1 METSSALWSD
11 ADWEQWRKQRGIRD
25 WKYAPWLSNEAHV
38 ASAIRLMRKTDGD
51 LRFEHDA
58 AISDEWRAKCA
69 AEMARREAL
78 S

>member
-1 METSSALWSD
+1 MTNTTRWTD
-11 ADWEQWRKQRGIRD
+11 ADWSDWRRASGIRD
-25 WKYAPWLSNEAHV
+25 WSAAPWLSNEAHV
-38 ASAIRLMRKTDGD
+38 AASIRLMRATDD
-51 LRFEHDA
+51 YLQFEHDA